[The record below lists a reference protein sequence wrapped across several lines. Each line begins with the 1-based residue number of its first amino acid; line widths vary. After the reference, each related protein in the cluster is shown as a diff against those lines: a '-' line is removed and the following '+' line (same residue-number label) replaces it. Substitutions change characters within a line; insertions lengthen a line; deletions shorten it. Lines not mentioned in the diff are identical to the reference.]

1 MVRFFFLAA
10 LFALTSCQSGATASF
25 PIGVELSVDA
35 NELSL
40 PESLRDG
47 AVIASVPC
55 GPSGM
60 CPSTAEVPI
69 TCEADVCDPAPRT
82 LTILVG
88 EVDVD
93 EAAGDAREIFRSI
106 DTIRIDEVTYRIER
120 NTLTVP
126 TSELEIFWGPATA
139 VGIDESMGVR
149 LLGTLPPLA
158 AGTTGEG
165 AVVLD
170 AAGSA
175 AFSQYFEDVAHRFR
189 FFVRTTVD
197 LEPGQ
202 AWPEGEVEAAVRMGV
217 TLEGSLL

>member
-1 MVRFFFLAA
+1 MVRFVFFAA

-25 PIGVELSVDA
+25 PIGVELAVDA
-35 NELSL
+35 SELAL

-88 EVDVD
+88 DVDVD
-93 EAAGDAREIFRSI
+93 EEAGDARRIVRSF

-126 TSELEIFWGPATA
+126 TSELEIFWGPVTA

-165 AVVLD
+165 EVVLD

>member
-1 MVRFFFLAA
+1 MVRFLFLAA

-25 PIGVELSVDA
+25 PIGVELAVDA
-35 NELSL
+35 SELAL

-69 TCEADVCDPAPRT
+69 TCESDVCDPAPRT

-158 AGTTGEG
+158 A
-165 AVVLD
+165 
-170 AAGSA
+170 
-175 AFSQYFEDVAHRFR
+175 
-189 FFVRTTVD
+189 
-197 LEPGQ
+197 
-202 AWPEGEVEAAVRMGV
+202 
-217 TLEGSLL
+217 